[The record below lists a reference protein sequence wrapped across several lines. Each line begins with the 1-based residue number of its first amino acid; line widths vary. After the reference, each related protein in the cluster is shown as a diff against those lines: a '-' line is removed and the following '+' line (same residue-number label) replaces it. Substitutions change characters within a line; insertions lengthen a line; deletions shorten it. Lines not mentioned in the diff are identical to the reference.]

1 MQNEIKSFLNYLEYE
16 KRYSKHTVS
25 AYKKDLKDLEEY
37 LKRREDDGYG
47 LDEVKEVEFFHL
59 RSWIVVLLGDK
70 KLTSKTINRKIAAV
84 KSFFKFLLREGVV
97 EVNPT
102 TKLIAPKISKRLP
115 EYVEEKQMDIL
126 LNKLVFPEGYEGHRD
141 KTIIELLYATGMR
154 RAELIGLDTGDVDFS
169 AKTIR
174 VLGKRNKERLIPLS
188 SKLLEI
194 LNLYI
199 EDRKNTFPV
208 IEETSLFLT
217 GRGKRMY
224 PKLVYNLVKKYLSF
238 VTTTDQRGPHTL
250 RHTFATH
257 LSNRGADLN
266 AVKELLGH
274 ANLSATQIYVH
285 NSIERLRKVYEQ
297 AHPRGEKKD

>member
-1 MQNEIKSFLNYLEYE
+1 MRNEIESFLNYLEYE

-25 AYKKDLKDLEEY
+25 AYKKDLEDLERY
-37 LKRREDDGYG
+37 LKRDEMDGYG
-47 LDEVKEVEFFHL
+47 LKEVREIEFFHL

-70 KLTSKTINRKIAAV
+70 KFTSKTINRKIAAV

-97 EVNPT
+97 EINPT

-115 EYVEEKQMDIL
+115 EYVEEKQMDTL
-126 LNKLVFPEGYEGHRD
+126 LNDLVFDEGYEGHRD
-141 KTIIELLYATGMR
+141 KVVLELLYATGMR
-154 RAELIGLDTGDVDFS
+154 RAELIGLDAKDVDFS

-188 SKLLEI
+188 PKLLEI
-194 LNLYI
+194 LSLHI
-199 EDRKNTFPV
+199 EHRNDTFPLL
-208 IEETSLFLT
+208 EEDALFLT
-217 GRGKRMY
+217 GKGKRMY
-224 PKLVYNLVKKYLSF
+224 PKLVYNLVKKHLSY

-285 NSIERLRKVYEQ
+285 NSIERLRRVYEQ
-297 AHPRGEKKD
+297 AHPKA